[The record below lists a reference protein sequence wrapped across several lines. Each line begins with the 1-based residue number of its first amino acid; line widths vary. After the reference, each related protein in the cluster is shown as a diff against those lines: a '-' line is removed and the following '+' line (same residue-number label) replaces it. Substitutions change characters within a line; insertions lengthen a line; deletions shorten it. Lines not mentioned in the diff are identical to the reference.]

1 MEINDSPTAVFTVVL
16 SFLIPP
22 MQTLICLDSLCQPSH
37 TRQVLDVSFVP
48 SIRLPGVLE
57 GCVFHP
63 LPTAV
68 LS

>member
-1 MEINDSPTAVFTVVL
+1 M
-16 SFLIPP
+16 IPP
-22 MQTLICLDSLCQPSH
+22 LLSLLLFFLSSFPLMQTLICLDLLCQPNH
-37 TRQVLDVSFVP
+37 TRQVLEVSFVP

-63 LPTAV
+63 LPTAI